1 MKIYVTSSWFGFRKM
16 YSLDI
21 KMQKSFSV
29 NISLA
34 KNLVEEKNN
43 CYKTAMDNQCD
54 IEQTWP
60 WCWQIEDQLISVWL
74 TMFSPGFPQW
84 FAIYLGE
91 QYLAFFSQ
99 KTSVSYSQKTS
110 VSYSQKTSVSYSQ
123 KTSVSYSQKTSVSY
137 SQKTSVSCSQKTS
150 VS

>member
-1 MKIYVTSSWFGFRKM
+1 M

-60 WCWQIEDQLISVWL
+60 
-74 TMFSPGFPQW
+74 
-84 FAIYLGE
+84 
-91 QYLAFFSQ
+91 
-99 KTSVSYSQKTS
+99 
-110 VSYSQKTSVSYSQ
+110 
-123 KTSVSYSQKTSVSY
+123 
-137 SQKTSVSCSQKTS
+137 
-150 VS
+150 